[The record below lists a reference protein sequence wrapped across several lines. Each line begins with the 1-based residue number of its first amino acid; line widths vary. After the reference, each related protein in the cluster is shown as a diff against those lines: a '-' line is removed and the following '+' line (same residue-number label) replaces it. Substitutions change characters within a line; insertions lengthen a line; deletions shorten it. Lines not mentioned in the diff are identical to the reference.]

1 MNKFKTEY
9 SQINSKSIISEP
21 SYQRMVDFSRVKK
34 IVSNFN
40 PNLVNPIKVSFRDG
54 KYYVFDG
61 QHTLKALVA
70 KNNNRDLMVECKVY
84 YGMTL
89 EDEAK
94 LFAEQN
100 GISRTVES
108 AQKLLSLYIAKDIDV
123 VDFKETVEST
133 GIKCNFRKMGTGE
146 NWRIVCYKSLFDIY
160 LKYGKQHLIDLL
172 KLATEIWGGES
183 SSLRKEILIGLNIF
197 ITTYKGEYN
206 RKSLVT
212 KLQKVSPITI
222 YRDGKAVLTGG
233 NKRFARIILNVYNRN
248 ASTNRLEDKI

>member
-1 MNKFKTEY
+1 
-9 SQINSKSIISEP
+9 
-21 SYQRMVDFSRVKK
+21 
-34 IVSNFN
+34 
-40 PNLVNPIKVSFRDG
+40 
-54 KYYVFDG
+54 
-61 QHTLKALVA
+61 
-70 KNNNRDLMVECKVY
+70 
-84 YGMTL
+84 
-89 EDEAK
+89 
-94 LFAEQN
+94 
-100 GISRTVES
+100 
-108 AQKLLSLYIAKDIDV
+108 
-123 VDFKETVEST
+123 
-133 GIKCNFRKMGTGE
+133 MGTGE